1 MFANLFKQKLVTIEQ
16 LQSEEFE
23 AIKKNLAYIEF
34 TPEGLVHFANDIFL
48 GLFGYS
54 LDEVVQKHHRIFCL
68 PNQVKTEEYV
78 NFWNRLRHGEPHCG
92 TYVRI
97 GKAEKKLVLEA
108 NYIPLV
114 DADGKLQKVIKVA
127 KNISDKV
134 EELSEK
140 DAILSALHRSM
151 AVIEFAP
158 HGVVLNA
165 NTNFL
170 ETVGFSL
177 TEIQGKHHSLFCFND
192 FYEDNPNFWE
202 RLGEGKP
209 FTGKFRRKTKSGQE
223 IWLEATY
230 NPIINS
236 EGQVYKVIKFAV
248 DISDRIKANRNAL
261 ELAVKTSRKTNEL
274 TTDTVESLNS
284 TICAV
289 NSIADQV
296 NQVMGLL
303 DTLKHQSQSV
313 HIILNLIKKIADQA
327 NMLSLNAAI
336 EAARAKEFGKG
347 FAVVADEVRQLAKQT
362 SMAATEISL
371 IVQENA
377 TSVHMIDQQL
387 NSVVQECLNGV
398 TNIKSASE
406 TVNEVSQSVAEFST
420 MMKNFKEQ

>member
-1 MFANLFKQKLVTIEQ
+1 
-16 LQSEEFE
+16 
-23 AIKKNLAYIEF
+23 
-34 TPEGLVHFANDIFL
+34 
-48 GLFGYS
+48 
-54 LDEVVQKHHRIFCL
+54 
-68 PNQVKTEEYV
+68 
-78 NFWNRLRHGEPHCG
+78 
-92 TYVRI
+92 
-97 GKAEKKLVLEA
+97 
-108 NYIPLV
+108 
-114 DADGKLQKVIKVA
+114 
-127 KNISDKV
+127 
-134 EELSEK
+134 
-140 DAILSALHRSM
+140 M